1 MYNLMSS
8 FIVHE
13 YLYLVLLMLFNPR
26 DAVELG
32 MINKYILIIILN
44 LLMSS
49 FIFVFSLVDVWSRR
63 RKRPFTCDQ
72 IVIIILMT

>member
-1 MYNLMSS
+1 MIFLYNLMSS

-44 LLMSS
+44 LLMIP
-49 FIFVFSLVDVWSRR
+49 FIFVFSLVMFGSGGE
-63 RKRPFTCDQ
+63 KG
-72 IVIIILMT
+72 L